1 MTDIFIKESY
11 TLEEAVVLR
20 ARNPKAKLCDKNNYS
35 FFDFKDK
42 TVKAEGK
49 DKATI
54 YLLDKAV
61 KAGAKA

>member
-1 MTDIFIKESY
+1 MIDIFIKDGY

-20 ARNPKAKLCDKNNYS
+20 ARNPKSKLCDKNNYC
-35 FFDFKDK
+35 FFNFAGK